1 MLIDQEHDALVV
13 GQSPVP
19 EAMAE
24 RKEERVR
31 EQPST
36 AVSQLDTTYPA
47 RTALLVPATFP
58 SS

>member
-13 GQSPVP
+13 GQSTVP

-36 AVSQLDTTYPA
+36 AVSQLDTVYPA